1 MALEIGKP
9 VSLGEE
15 EVMFS
20 LQLLQ
25 EIASSLEIES
35 CLNFPQRGAFA
46 VSRGPVG
53 VIGLITPWNNPLAI
67 PLGKLA
73 PAIGYGNTM
82 VWKPAVLAPR
92 IATIILQTLHAA
104 GCPDGL
110 VNMISGEREAAR
122 HLVLSPEIKA
132 ISFSGSCKA
141 GLTVAGLAARQPKS
155 VQLEL
160 GGNNAALVMPDCDIE
175 KAAGELAASA
185 FSFSGQ
191 RCTAPR
197 RFIVHRAAQ
206 NVFKDALTAAV
217 LSLRMGLPSDP
228 ETKVGP
234 LISRQKQHKMRDLV
248 KRSLAGGAKIFCGGT
263 IPERWKDGCWFE
275 PTVILS
281 SASNLA
287 VVQEESF
294 GPVAAFQVARDINQA
309 IELLNGVPQ
318 GLVASLYSQ
327 DPICQRLFLEK
338 AECGVLKLNQTTLG
352 VRPDAPFGG
361 WKASGLGT
369 FEHGFGN
376 REFYTRIQT
385 LYG

>member
-1 MALEIGKP
+1 MKTGSLVKTSPPGSLFAVAFIQGTWRPAGIHPVRVLRNPSKWNERIGRVPLASKAEIAAAARAADTAQRQWAKTSAKTRKKLLLDWASRLLSRRAELVAAMALEIGKP

-175 KAAGELAASA
+175 KRQASWLPPPSA
-185 FSFSGQ
+185 F
-191 RCTAPR
+191 RARDAP
-197 RFIVHRAAQ
+197 
-206 NVFKDALTAAV
+206 L
-217 LSLRMGLPSDP
+217 
-228 ETKVGP
+228 
-234 LISRQKQHKMRDLV
+234 
-248 KRSLAGGAKIFCGGT
+248 LAG
-263 IPERWKDGCWFE
+263 
-275 PTVILS
+275 S
-281 SASNLA
+281 SFTGRRRMS
-287 VVQEESF
+287 S
-294 GPVAAFQVARDINQA
+294 
-309 IELLNGVPQ
+309 
-318 GLVASLYSQ
+318 
-327 DPICQRLFLEK
+327 K
-338 AECGVLKLNQTTLG
+338 TL
-352 VRPDAPFGG
+352 
-361 WKASGLGT
+361 
-369 FEHGFGN
+369 
-376 REFYTRIQT
+376 
-385 LYG
+385 